1 MWEYVSFFKTRVP
14 TRWRK
19 ASVHPGQ
26 GCGIHSGPK
35 NGHPEPQALL
45 PVGRGRA
52 VFDRIFGMLKPS
64 FQWRRSEGCIME
76 RIVPS
81 GTGAQAPGQ
90 IKKKKRKLQAS
101 SAKLQAP
108 SATKKTQLKCI
119 NNLERNNYANRKNKN
134 SKQPWLW

>member
-52 VFDRIFGMLKPS
+52 VFDRIFGSLKPS
-64 FQWRRSEGCIME
+64 FQWRRSEGRIME
-76 RIVPS
+76 FELVPS
-81 GTGAQAPGQ
+81 GPGASAPGQ
-90 IKKKKRKLQAS
+90 IKKKEKISFKLQA
-101 SAKLQAP
+101 A
-108 SATKKTQLKCI
+108 SATKQTQLKCI
-119 NNLERNNYANRKNKN
+119 NNLERNKYEKHN
-134 SKQPWLW
+134 

>member
-14 TRWRK
+14 TRWRE

-52 VFDRIFGMLKPS
+52 VFDRILGSLKPS
-64 FQWRRSEGCIME
+64 FQWRRSEGRIME
-76 RIVPS
+76 FELVPS
-81 GTGAQAPGQ
+81 GPGPKGPGQ
-90 IKKKKRKLQAS
+90 IKKKKK
-101 SAKLQAP
+101 
-108 SATKKTQLKCI
+108 
-119 NNLERNNYANRKNKN
+119 
-134 SKQPWLW
+134 